1 MTGNGGFT
9 EVSGRKWRFHGGE
22 WPEMEVSRQ
31 WNSAGDGFTAMEVAG
46 DDFTAVEVAGNRTRG
61 SGYQLETEKYY

>member
-1 MTGNGGFT
+1 
-9 EVSGRKWRFHGGE
+9 
-22 WPEMEVSRQ
+22 MEVSWQ

-46 DDFTAVEVAGNRTRG
+46 DDFTAVEVVGNRTRG